1 MCITRYK
8 GRNAPSIQSPGMYFI
23 PAEGAHQR
31 TSPLP
36 FHFKHKIHLQRQSD
50 ISIQYYDIFIIM
62 LLGAQSGPRR
72 FLSFRH
78 LHVAFCPNLM
88 PPAHKHPHRDQNT
101 HRYHRT
107 IAVLQPHYKGGPWG
121 EVTVL
126 SIGSVATVRSTRI
139 SSMPIR
145 GHKNTQFRNHTA
157 PQSAREHPIPGTG
170 RKRR

>member
-23 PAEGAHQR
+23 PSEGAHQR

-36 FHFKHKIHLQRQSD
+36 FHFKHNIHLQRQSD
-50 ISIQYYDIFIIM
+50 ISIQYYDMFIIM

-88 PPAHKHPHRDQNT
+88 PPAHKHPHRDQQHPQVRPH
-101 HRYHRT
+101 HRGPST
-107 IAVLQPHYKGGPWG
+107 ALQGWPVGGSCCSVDWLCCNGAFHPH
-121 EVTVL
+121 L
-126 SIGSVATVRSTRI
+126 INAHS
-139 SSMPIR
+139 
-145 GHKNTQFRNHTA
+145 
-157 PQSAREHPIPGTG
+157 GT
-170 RKRR
+170 